1 MDLAYVIKHKW
12 HHEGLSIRQIARD
25 LGVSRNTVRKYVD
38 ADGEPRRR
46 EAGKRTQPVLDEIRE
61 RIDEILQEWG
71 RRTTPKQR
79 ITGTLVHKQLVG
91 EGHLVGSTTVRAYLA
106 EKRRARQE
114 VYLPLVWRAGDA
126 AQVDFFEVTVEVA
139 GERLKA
145 WLFVLRLMYSGRD
158 FAWLYERCNQV
169 AFLDGHVRAFK
180 HLGGV
185 AQRCIYDNLKAAVKR
200 RLGIERELSARF
212 LALCSH
218 YLFEPCFA
226 RPGEGHDKGGVEAR
240 GKNVRLQH
248 LTPIPGGQSLA
259 EIAALLLKN
268 LDAASATRADQQGRT
283 VAQRFNEERA
293 LLRPLPERPFEARQV
308 VPVGVSRQA
317 LVRVDGAQY
326 SVPSHWSGSQA
337 TAYVGVADIVLE
349 WREERITVAKQARGS
364 RTVKYKHYLD
374 ELAKK
379 PQAVRQVAP
388 ELMAELGAPYEQLWR
403 LLSTRYGELEAA
415 RVVAQAGRRHRRAW
429 RATGG
434 RDARR
439 SACCGAAGAAPAEH
453 SAGDGT
459 GGAAALPSGVDAR
472 RCLRR
477 AAAGERLMSEL
488 TDAVIEQHLKTL
500 KLPTMRRAYGQ
511 LARQA
516 GAYSWTYAEYLREL
530 LDSEIRAREASTT
543 ARRLREA
550 RFPDLK
556 TLGQIDWDAMAGVS
570 KQQIIELAT
579 CGFVE
584 QPEDVVIAG
593 PIGTGKSHLAIAL
606 GVEAAKRRFRVLF
619 RQSGRS
625 GAPAAGG
632 QGRPGTGT
640 AAAAAASGEL
650 VDHRRAGLCPV
661 RPRWWRTVVQPDR

>member
-1 MDLAYVIKHKW
+1 MLGMDLAYVIKHKW
-12 HHEGLSIRQIARD
+12 YHEGLSIRQIARD

-46 EAGKRTQPVLDEIRE
+46 EAADKRTQPVLDEVRE

-169 AFLDGHVRAFK
+169 AFPDGHVRAFK

-185 AQRCIYDNLKAAVKR
+185 WQRCIYDNLKAAVKR

-268 LDAASATRADQQGRT
+268 PDAASATRADQQGRT

-293 LLRPLPERPFEARQV
+293 LLRPLPERPFEAHQV

-337 TAYVGVADIVLE
+337 NRLRGGGRHRAGVA
-349 WREERITVAKQARGS
+349 RG
-364 RTVKYKHYLD
+364 TD
-374 ELAKK
+374 
-379 PQAVRQVAP
+379 
-388 ELMAELGAPYEQLWR
+388 
-403 LLSTRYGELEAA
+403 
-415 RVVAQAGRRHRRAW
+415 HR
-429 RATGG
+429 
-434 RDARR
+434 
-439 SACCGAAGAAPAEH
+439 
-453 SAGDGT
+453 
-459 GGAAALPSGVDAR
+459 
-472 RCLRR
+472 
-477 AAAGERLMSEL
+477 
-488 TDAVIEQHLKTL
+488 
-500 KLPTMRRAYGQ
+500 
-511 LARQA
+511 RQA
-516 GAYSWTYAEYLREL
+516 GAGE
-530 LDSEIRAREASTT
+530 
-543 ARRLREA
+543 
-550 RFPDLK
+550 PD
-556 TLGQIDWDAMAGVS
+556 GQV
-570 KQQIIELAT
+570 
-579 CGFVE
+579 
-584 QPEDVVIAG
+584 
-593 PIGTGKSHLAIAL
+593 
-606 GVEAAKRRFRVLF
+606 
-619 RQSGRS
+619 
-625 GAPAAGG
+625 
-632 QGRPGTGT
+632 
-640 AAAAAASGEL
+640 
-650 VDHRRAGLCPV
+650 
-661 RPRWWRTVVQPDR
+661 

>member
-1 MDLAYVIKHKW
+1 MLGMDRAYVIKHKW
-12 HHEGLSIRQIARD
+12 HHQGLSIRQIAGD
-25 LGVSRNTVRKYVD
+25 LEVSRNTVRKYLF
-38 ADGEPRRR
+38 AEGEPGRR
-46 EAGKRTQPVLDEIRE
+46 ESDKRPQPVLDEVRE

-79 ITGTLVHKQLVG
+79 ITGTLVHQQLLR
-91 EGHLVGSTTVRAYLA
+91 EGHQVGSTTVRAYLA
-106 EKRRARQE
+106 EQRRARQE
-114 VYLPLVWRAGDA
+114 VYLPLVWRAGDG

-158 FAWLYERCNQV
+158 FGWLYERCNQV

-185 AQRCIYDNLKAAVKR
+185 TQRCIYDNLKAAVKR

-283 VAQRFNEERA
+283 VAQRFTEERA
-293 LLRPLPERPFEARQV
+293 LLRALPERAFEARQV
-308 VPVGVSRQA
+308 EPVGVSRQA

-349 WREERITVAKQARGS
+349 WREERITVAKRARGS

-415 RVVAQAGRRHRRAW
+415 RVVAKLV
-429 RATGG
+429 
-434 RDARR
+434 
-439 SACCGAAGAAPAEH
+439 GASVEHGEQLVAETLSEALAAVPPALR
-453 SAGDGT
+453 GPRT
-459 GGAAALPSGVDAR
+459 PPTTVPVPAALQRYQV
-472 RCLRR
+472 
-477 AAAGERLMSEL
+477 E
-488 TDAVIEQHLKTL
+488 
-500 KLPTMRRAYGQ
+500 
-511 LARQA
+511 
-516 GAYSWTYAEYLREL
+516 
-530 LDSEIRAREASTT
+530 ST
-543 ARRLREA
+543 
-550 RFPDLK
+550 
-556 TLGQIDWDAMAGVS
+556 
-570 KQQIIELAT
+570 
-579 CGFVE
+579 
-584 QPEDVVIAG
+584 
-593 PIGTGKSHLAIAL
+593 
-606 GVEAAKRRFRVLF
+606 
-619 RQSGRS
+619 
-625 GAPAAGG
+625 PAATYDALLLG
-632 QGRPGTGT
+632 
-640 AAAAAASGEL
+640 S
-650 VDHRRAGLCPV
+650 D
-661 RPRWWRTVVQPDR
+661 